1 MEIMQIGFI
10 GGIGPAARDFYFQAA
25 LSLNFSELI
34 GNSTAV
40 AISNAYYSDN
50 RTASNA
56 VFKAWNA
63 IRCRHGGQRPEGV
76 LARVRTQVQSKTPPH
91 PNKLKQ

>member
-10 GGIGPAARDFYFQAA
+10 GAIGPAARDFYFQVA
-25 LSLNFSELI
+25 LSLILSELI
-34 GNSTAV
+34 GNSTAA

-63 IRCRHGGQRPEGV
+63 IRCRHGGQSPEGV
-76 LARVRTQVQSKTPPH
+76 LARVQTQVQLKTPPQ
-91 PNKLKQ
+91 PNKLEE